1 MLADADALPVD
12 PRRPLCDLALERFDD
27 RAGALRLRDVL
38 ERLIAGWVAARV
50 VGLLELIEVQVE
62 QGRWTASAAEQPELR
77 SELGFTEPAST
88 ARPSRLPVAHGYVG
102 GA

>member
-1 MLADADALPVD
+1 MH
-12 PRRPLCDLALERFDD
+12 LALERFDD

-77 SELGFTEPAST
+77 SELAFTEPAST